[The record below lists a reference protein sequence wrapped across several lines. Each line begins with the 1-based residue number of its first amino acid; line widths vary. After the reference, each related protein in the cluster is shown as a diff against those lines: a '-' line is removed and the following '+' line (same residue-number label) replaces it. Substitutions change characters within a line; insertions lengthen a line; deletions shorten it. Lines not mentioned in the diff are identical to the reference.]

1 MMRFHL
7 KRAQCVSTMSNDSQ
21 IVNFFKNQ
29 TIFLTG
35 GTGLIGKLLVE
46 KLLRTSF
53 DVKKIYILVRAKHG
67 KNCQQRFDHF
77 FNNSCFEKINQ
88 ENKSKV
94 SFISGDCSKP
104 DLGLKSED
112 VDILKTETTC
122 VIHAAA
128 NVNFRQTIKE
138 ASYNVNSTKEMIK
151 LAKEMNNLKVFV
163 YVSTAYS
170 NCVNNHIREEIYEP
184 PIKAEAFLHLVNSCN
199 EDDLENIF
207 FSYLNKW
214 PNNYVFS
221 KCLSEDLIKNSL
233 LETPIAVVRP
243 SSVTN
248 TMNEPVPGW
257 IDNYHGFI
265 GLTAGSY
272 VGVLRNA
279 YAKKEKKLHLVP
291 ADFVCNCILA
301 AAWDTA
307 NSKTVKVFNCV
318 GKGISYGELAR
329 AVNTLCWKYPTM
341 KCMWNPETSL
351 VQNKFWY
358 NVKAFWM
365 LMLAH
370 CIDFVFFCFKKP
382 ARAANLMKRI
392 TEQVNVS
399 SYFTSREWNFDEDRF
414 MNLWKK
420 MGDEDKKIF
429 PFHVSTIDWDKY
441 LCSCVLGIRVYLF
454 KDPIATLPKAKTSLK

>member
-1 MMRFHL
+1 MVIKSNCTLTRFQLSSYLLVCHDFSVKNNVKMMRFHL

-77 FNNSCFEKINQ
+77 FNNSVSNKWSFLTVPKLLLQCFEKINQ

-243 SSVTN
+243 SSGKFT
-248 TMNEPVPGW
+248 THLLDSRNEHLHFS
-257 IDNYHGFI
+257 YEYYER
-265 GLTAGSY
+265 TGS
-272 VGVLRNA
+272 
-279 YAKKEKKLHLVP
+279 
-291 ADFVCNCILA
+291 
-301 AAWDTA
+301 
-307 NSKTVKVFNCV
+307 
-318 GKGISYGELAR
+318 
-329 AVNTLCWKYPTM
+329 
-341 KCMWNPETSL
+341 
-351 VQNKFWY
+351 
-358 NVKAFWM
+358 
-365 LMLAH
+365 
-370 CIDFVFFCFKKP
+370 
-382 ARAANLMKRI
+382 
-392 TEQVNVS
+392 
-399 SYFTSREWNFDEDRF
+399 
-414 MNLWKK
+414 
-420 MGDEDKKIF
+420 
-429 PFHVSTIDWDKY
+429 
-441 LCSCVLGIRVYLF
+441 RV
-454 KDPIATLPKAKTSLK
+454 D